1 MQKKLQ
7 DSEDL
12 KETRQK
18 EIQELKVDL
27 EKVCCTTSSKCAQ
40 SPHHATCY
48 LPFEPILLY
57 AIKNPH
63 YQRARSLTHLVLR
76 YAENPDELRDGR
88 EGGGGL
94 HLSSG
99 FLLGFA

>member
-1 MQKKLQ
+1 MLPPQEVDVTCTPSTNTTTCNLYYWELIG
-7 DSEDL
+7 EDG
-12 KETRQK
+12 
-18 EIQELKVDL
+18 KV
-27 EKVCCTTSSKCAQ
+27 
-40 SPHHATCY
+40 
-48 LPFEPILLY
+48 Y

-63 YQRARSLTHLVLR
+63 YQRARSLAHLVLR